1 MRMRIMISRAPVWRA
16 EPRDHYN
23 HEMATAGKDARDLRS
38 FRYFDLLLSVFIVV
52 LLISNLVGQ
61 KICAVGPFRIAAAQ
75 ILFPITYIF
84 GDVFTEV
91 YGYGAS
97 RRAIWLGFFASA
109 LLAVMGLIA
118 VALPPAPD
126 WPNQAAFATV
136 FDFVPRL
143 VLASLVA
150 YWAGEFANS
159 YTLAKMKI
167 WTGGKYLWTRTVGS
181 TVVGQ
186 GVDTVIVMVVA
197 FGGSLN
203 WSSIGMLILSG
214 YLGKVAYEVLM
225 TPVTYA
231 IVGFLKRKEG
241 VDTFDYKTD
250 FSPFHV
256 LE

>member
-1 MRMRIMISRAPVWRA
+1 MLTAQNAAADRPSRP
-16 EPRDHYN
+16 
-23 HEMATAGKDARDLRS
+23 RDLRS
-38 FRYFDLLLSVFIVV
+38 FRYFDILLSIFIVV

-61 KICAVGPFRIAAAQ
+61 KICAIGWFRISGAQ
-75 ILFPITYIF
+75 LLFPITYIF

-109 LLAVMGLIA
+109 LMAVMGIIV

-126 WPNQAAFATV
+126 WPNQQAFATV

-143 VLASLVA
+143 VVASLIA

-159 YTLAKMKI
+159 YTMAKMKI
-167 WTGGKYLWTRTVGS
+167 LTGGRYLWTRTVGS

-186 GVDTVIVMVVA
+186 AVDSAVVMVVG
-197 FGGSLN
+197 FGFTQS
-203 WSSIGMLILSG
+203 WSTILKLVVSA

-225 TPVTYA
+225 TPATYA
-231 IVGFLKRKEG
+231 VVGWLKRKEG
-241 VDTFDYKTD
+241 VDTFDYETE
-250 FSPFHV
+250 FSPFHIAR
-256 LE
+256 